1 MMTTYSTRVDALRA
15 TLTTLDWTVAPMQ
28 VKRLSRDFHWF
39 SPVLKRAL
47 DGKVADAVV
56 APRNEAELRDVVS
69 ACARAGVPLTVRGG
83 GTGNYGQAVPLEGGV
98 VIDMTACQALRW
110 VKDGVARAQAGIRL
124 AALEEQIA
132 PAGWEL
138 RCMPSTF
145 RIATLGGL
153 LCGGFGG
160 VGSINY
166 GPLAAAGTILGV
178 RIMTVEP
185 EPRTLELRA
194 PEALTFAHT
203 YGTNGIVL
211 EIEVAL
217 APAQQWDEYLLSL
230 PDHASAYACAKAL
243 ADSPAI
249 VKRNVAV
256 FSNQVQRYFSKLTAH
271 LDAHAHALIAAV
283 APSGREPLRA
293 LVAAHGGTI
302 AWHQDCA
309 AARASQHT
317 LLEYCWNHTT
327 LHALRDDK
335 AITYLQTAYAY
346 GEEREQIEAID
357 RAAGSEVLC
366 HLEFI
371 RDMQGRVV
379 CVGLPLIRYTTDER
393 LAELI
398 ALHRAHGVTIND
410 PHVFTL
416 EDGKHGGALDPAIV
430 AAKRA
435 YDPGNLLNPGKVRTL
450 AP

>member
-1 MMTTYSTRVDALRA
+1 MTTYSHRVDALRS
-15 TLTTLDWTVAPMQ
+15 TLSTLDWTVSPVH

-47 DGKVADAVV
+47 EGKVADAVV
-56 APRNEAELRDVVS
+56 TPRNEAELRNVVS
-69 ACARAGVPLTVRGG
+69 ACAREGVPLTVRGG

-98 VIDMTACQALRW
+98 VIDMTSCDEFLWIR
-110 VKDGVARAQAGIRL
+110 DGVARAQAGIRL
-124 AALEEQIA
+124 AALEERLA

-160 VGSINY
+160 IGSINY
-166 GPLAAAGTILGV
+166 GPLAASGTILAV

-185 EPRTLELRA
+185 EPRTLELRGS
-194 PEALTFAHT
+194 EALTFAHA

-211 EIEVAL
+211 EIELAL
-217 APAQQWDEYLLSL
+217 APVQQWDEYLLSF
-230 PDHASAYACAKAL
+230 PDHASAFTCAKAL

-249 VKRNVAV
+249 AKRNVAL
-256 FSNQVQRYFSKLTAH
+256 FSNQVQRYFGKLAEH
-271 LDAHAHALIAAV
+271 LDVHAHAVIAAV

-293 LVAAHGGTI
+293 LVTAHGGTL
-302 AWHQDCA
+302 AWHQDGN
-309 AARASQHT
+309 AARSSQHT
-317 LLEYCWNHTT
+317 LLEYCWNHST
-327 LHALRDDK
+327 LHALRNEK
-335 AITYLQTAYAY
+335 AITYLQTAYTY
-346 GEEREQIEAID
+346 GEERAQLEAIE
-357 RAAGSEVLC
+357 RAAPSEVMC

-371 RDMQGRVV
+371 RDLQGRVV

-416 EDGKHGGALDPAIV
+416 EDGKHGGSLDARIV

-435 YDPGNLLNPGKVRTL
+435 YDPDNLLNPGKVRTL
-450 AP
+450 AA